1 VYQED
6 TGKHLSRLE
15 GRWNGLVSDN
25 VQLEM
30 AVLAMEGELIGLR
43 RKEDQLREEVSQLE
57 QA

>member
-1 VYQED
+1 VAE
-6 TGKHLSRLE
+6 
-15 GRWNGLVSDN
+15 N

-43 RKEDQLREEVSQLE
+43 RKEEELKEEVRELE

>member
-1 VYQED
+1 VAE
-6 TGKHLSRLE
+6 
-15 GRWNGLVSDN
+15 N

-43 RKEDQLREEVSQLE
+43 RKEEELKEEVRQLE